1 MTSNEIKEELRK
13 ALSKVDIIERVAHDA
28 SHTDGAATRI
38 GSKLTQ

>member
-13 ALSKVDIIERVAHDA
+13 ALSKVDIIERAARDT